1 MFWIPGAQYF
11 GSQEDIEMDTRRTIF
26 WIPGAQCFGSQEDI
40 EMDNRRTIFW
50 IPGDSVL
57 GSRRTLKWIP
67 GGQCFGS
74 QEQST
79 IVPQRSL
86 NGVGIGIGRSRIFC
100 RDDGTY
106 FYKAIFLSRLK
117 IIS

>member
-1 MFWIPGAQYF
+1 MDPRGQCF
-11 GSQEDIEMDTRRTIF
+11 GFQEDIE
-26 WIPGAQCFGSQEDI
+26 
-40 EMDNRRTIFW
+40 
-50 IPGDSVL
+50 
-57 GSRRTLKWIP
+57 IP